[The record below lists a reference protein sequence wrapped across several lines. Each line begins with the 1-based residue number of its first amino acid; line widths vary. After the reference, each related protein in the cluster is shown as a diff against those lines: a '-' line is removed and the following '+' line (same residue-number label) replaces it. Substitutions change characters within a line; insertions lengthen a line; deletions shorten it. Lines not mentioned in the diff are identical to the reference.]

1 MIMQRQYS
9 YPIEIDKRIGII
21 PGNDICVFVVT
32 GRGGTI
38 YGYKNKYVSLA
49 AEVSECYGYTI
60 CVVASPKEGPL
71 ELIENMDLCMNAS
84 NFTEVRYIG
93 ISYGALVGAQQGWQI
108 PKISK
113 MLLINGPLMIN
124 WHKTKLGAE
133 RFQGKE
139 IMFVYGEK
147 DPSYKYFGLLKNI
160 DSNIISMYS
169 VDGADHHFSGM
180 EDKEMELVQYFI
192 SKE

>member
-1 MIMQRQYS
+1 MFN

-21 PGNDICVFVVT
+21 PGNDICIFIVT
-32 GRGGTI
+32 GRGGSI
-38 YGYKNKYVSLA
+38 YGYENKYVSLS
-49 AEVSECYGYTI
+49 AELSKRYGYTI

-71 ELIENMDLCMNAS
+71 DLIENMKLCRNANI

-93 ISYGALVGAQQGWQI
+93 VSYGALVGAQQGWQI
-108 PKISK
+108 PQISK

-133 RFQGKE
+133 KFQGKE

-147 DPSYKYFGLLKNI
+147 DPSYKYFELLKNI
-160 DSNIISMYS
+160 DSSVVSLYS
-169 VDGADHHFSGM
+169 VGDADHHFSGM
-180 EDKEMELVQYFI
+180 EDKEMELINYFV
-192 SKE
+192 SRV

>member
-1 MIMQRQYS
+1 MVN

-21 PGNDICVFVVT
+21 PGNDICIFIVT
-32 GRGGTI
+32 GRSGTI
-38 YGYKNKYVSLA
+38 YGYKNKYMSLA

-60 CVVASPKEGPL
+60 CVVASPKEGTL

-147 DPSYKYFGLLKNI
+147 DPSYKYFELLKSI
-160 DSNIISMYS
+160 DSSVISLYS
-169 VDGADHHFSGM
+169 VLGADHNFSGM
-180 EDKEMELVQYFI
+180 EDKEIELIHYFV

>member
-1 MIMQRQYS
+1 MAN

-21 PGNDICVFVVT
+21 PGNEICIFIVT
-32 GRGGTI
+32 GRGGSI
-38 YGYKNKYVSLA
+38 YGFKNKYIKLA
-49 AEVSECYGYTI
+49 TELSEGYGYTV
-60 CVVASPKEGPL
+60 CVVASPNEGPL
-71 ELIENMDLCMNAS
+71 ELIENMNSCMNAN

-93 ISYGALVGAQQGWQI
+93 VSYGALVGAQQGWQI
-108 PKISK
+108 PLISK

-124 WHKTKLGAE
+124 WYKTKLGAE

-147 DPSYKYFGLLKNI
+147 DPSYKYFELLKNI
-160 DSNIISMYS
+160 DSSVISMYS

-180 EDKEMELVQYFI
+180 EDKEKELISYFV
-192 SKE
+192 SR

>member
-21 PGNDICVFVVT
+21 PGNDICVFIVT

-38 YGYKNKYVSLA
+38 YGYKNKYINLA
-49 AEVSECYGYTI
+49 TELSEHYGYTI

-71 ELIENMDLCMNAS
+71 ELIENMNLCMNAS
-84 NFTEVRYIG
+84 FFTEVRYIG

-108 PKISK
+108 PMISK

-147 DPSYKYFGLLKNI
+147 DPSYKYFELLKNI
-160 DSNIISMYS
+160 DSSVISLYS
-169 VDGADHHFSGM
+169 VESADHNFYGV
-180 EDKEMELVQYFI
+180 EDKEKELIIYFS